1 MTKVNIGGLTLEARV
16 DYLPKDTRWSDRK
29 SVAVTVVLPYAEAVT
44 LFADDAT
51 WSVTHE
57 YGDESGAES
66 FVEDMSDF
74 ALAGP
79 ITDNRDGTVTV
90 KMGKY
95 LPDELMATTL
105 HCVPASHKAATALR
119 GVIETAVQSIE
130 DDATALSAA
139 ALYPDWVPLVNQKKA
154 VDTGFRFQYEGKL
167 YKVIQAHTLAANW
180 EPGCSGTESLY
191 TCIDETHAGTAD
203 DPIPYEGNMNLVSG
217 KHYTQNGVTYLCTR
231 DTGNPVYHALTDLV
245 GMYVEVIA

>member
-1 MTKVNIGGLTLEARV
+1 MTKVNIGGMTLDARV

-79 ITDNRDGTVTV
+79 ITDNRDGTVTI

-105 HCVPASHKAATALR
+105 HCVPDSHKAATALR
-119 GVIETAVQSIE
+119 NVIETAVQSIE
-130 DDATALSAA
+130 DDAVALSAA
-139 ALYPDWVPLVNQKKA
+139 ALYPCWHDVVGKA
-154 VDTGFRFQYEGKL
+154 VKVGFRFQHEGKL
-167 YKVIQAHTLAANW
+167 YKVIKAHTLSASW
-180 EPGCSGTESLY
+180 VPGVGTESLY
-191 TCIDETHAGTAD
+191 TCIDETHAGTAG
-203 DPIPYEGNMNLVSG
+203 DPIPYEGNMVLTAGLCYVQSG
-217 KHYTQNGVTYLCTR
+217 AVYRCTR
-231 DTGNPVYHALTDLV
+231 DTGTPVYHALADLV
-245 GMYVEVIA
+245 GLYVEVVA